1 MSSFETIYR
10 MNYHNTNGVVDLSD
24 ATGWKAIEKVLDR
37 QKRNWILDKKG
48 IDNTLSK
55 KKFLYINGQWE
66 VWFEEV
72 NEYSWIL
79 EVI

>member
-1 MSSFETIYR
+1 MSSFGTIYR

-24 ATGWKAIEKVLDR
+24 ATGGERWKAIEKILDR

-55 KKFLYINGQWE
+55 KKLLYINGQ
-66 VWFEEV
+66 
-72 NEYSWIL
+72 
-79 EVI
+79 